1 MTGRRSHGGQA
12 LSSVRIAY
20 YAFAKRPDEKIGQMV
35 IMRENGRQ
43 VSQEGTG
50 VTYRSTKEA
59 YADMERCKTG
69 SGDLIGADL
78 RFHQAILEATGNH
91 LIGALGGPLVD
102 RLPRKQVMIA
112 SDLLRM
118 VAVASLF
125 VGGGTPSRLHLY
137 AVATQH
143 RDHGAVHTGPVFHRH
158 LWSERRRRSR
168 PVKVERRAQRRRT
181 GQPWPAA

>member
-59 YADMERCKTG
+59 YADMERLNC
-69 SGDLIGADL
+69 GA
-78 RFHQAILEATGNH
+78 R
-91 LIGALGGPLVD
+91 
-102 RLPRKQVMIA
+102 
-112 SDLLRM
+112 
-118 VAVASLF
+118 
-125 VGGGTPSRLHLY
+125 PS
-137 AVATQH
+137 
-143 RDHGAVHTGPVFHRH
+143 
-158 LWSERRRRSR
+158 
-168 PVKVERRAQRRRT
+168 
-181 GQPWPAA
+181 